1 MSEVLH
7 TGRVL
12 IVEGKYDA
20 ARLAHLTDAMILLT
34 DGFGIYS
41 DKKRQRLFKALAE
54 KNGLILLTD
63 SDAAGF
69 RIRTYITNLVGEKNV
84 VQAYVPAI
92 HGKER
97 RKAQPGKEGLL
108 GVEGVDDA
116 VLLQCLRDA
125 LGPEAAAGG
134 KAQPAAGRSITYT
147 DLYEWGLSGR
157 EGSAARK
164 ETLLNALGLPPR
176 LSKKGLVQAL
186 NRLYTFEQ
194 LDALQAELLAKEAGY
209 EPSSPTESAK

>member
-1 MSEVLH
+1 MKERLH
-7 TGRVL
+7 TERVL

-20 ARLAHLTDAMILLT
+20 ARLAGLTDAMILLT
-34 DGFGIYS
+34 DGFGIFS
-41 DKKRQRLFKALAE
+41 DKKRQRLFKELAE
-54 KNGLILLTD
+54 KNGLVLLTD

-69 RIRTYITNLVGEKNV
+69 QIRRYITDLVGERNV

-116 VLLQCLRDA
+116 TILRCLRDA
-125 LGPEAAAGG
+125 LGPEADAGEGAGEAA
-134 KAQPAAGRSITYT
+134 PAGRAITYT
-147 DLYEWGLSGR
+147 DLYEWGLSGT

-164 ETLLNALGLPPR
+164 QKLLRALGLPPR

-186 NRLYTFEQ
+186 NRLYTYEQ
-194 LDALQAELLAKEAGY
+194 LDELQRKILENG
-209 EPSSPTESAK
+209 

>member
-1 MSEVLH
+1 MNEKLH
-7 TGRVL
+7 TDRVL

-20 ARLAHLTDAMILLT
+20 SRLAHLTDAMILLT

-41 DKKRQRLFKALAE
+41 DKKRQRLFKALAK

-69 RIRTYITNLVGEKNV
+69 QIRNYITNLVGAENV

-108 GVEGVDDA
+108 GVEGVPDEI
-116 VLLQCLRDA
+116 VVQCLRDA
-125 LGPEAAAGG
+125 LGEEVTDGEQTAKPE
-134 KAQPAAGRSITYT
+134 GRSITYT
-147 DLYEWGLSGR
+147 DLYEWGLSGTA
-157 EGSAARK
+157 GSAERK
-164 ETLLNALGLPPR
+164 TKLLNALGLPPR
-176 LSKKGLVQAL
+176 LSKKELVQAL
-186 NRLYTFEQ
+186 NRLYTYEQ
-194 LDALQAELLAKEAGY
+194 LDTLQAQILHAEDSTEA
-209 EPSSPTESAK
+209 